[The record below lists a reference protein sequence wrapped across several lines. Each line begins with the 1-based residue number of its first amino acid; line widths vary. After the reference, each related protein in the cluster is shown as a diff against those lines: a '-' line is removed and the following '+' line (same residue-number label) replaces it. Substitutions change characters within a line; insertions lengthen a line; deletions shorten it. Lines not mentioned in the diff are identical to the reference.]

1 MARSIQIR
9 PPRTAGHEGEC
20 NKQCDSSDGAAAT
33 GLGFLT
39 AAAAAMAAL

>member
-1 MARSIQIR
+1 MQNCDFMFPIVYCN
-9 PPRTAGHEGEC
+9 EGEC

-39 AAAAAMAAL
+39 VAAAVAAAL